1 MDTDHILPYVIKAK
15 SYGTRVLIVSETE
28 EIELAKSLASAGLEV
43 RMIQSFDIIL
53 KQNPEYR
60 PDLVWAHTVIFFG
73 VTCQIDSGVAFNLLS
88 KNVLEETIPHEVF
101 NGTWQQVS
109 ISKLAS
115 FHHVKEAW
123 NEIVKVW
130 PELPHKPYIKEIGIV
145 YAGAEHGVSIAH
157 LCTCDLVEYVQM
169 LRKTGAKK
177 FLCYNL
183 METVQLDSILRV
195 QLLADA
201 MNEIDN
207 TDFIYVTSAY
217 GIEDKWKE
225 FCADNEIIKPV
236 SIMSGNWYDQTWVDE
251 VVEVPDFD
259 PLHIPSKTFLCFNNI
274 PRWHRTKLVTEL
286 VNEDLLKDGLVSLR
300 NNNPIH
306 WDELGLDKTR
316 PEATEWLKNNIPL
329 SIDDTNARNTHI
341 AFPDN
346 TDIALHKDTQFSI
359 VTETIYQ
366 SDNKLPLDNT
376 TDFVRGGIFFTE
388 KTYKPIWFK
397 QAFIVCAVPG
407 FLDYMRKLG
416 WQTFHPFID
425 EGYDYEKD
433 DNKRLEMI
441 INEVKRLNTYSKEEW
456 FRWRQQVQPI
466 IEHNAQRIRR
476 EHSGILT
483 TSSWE
488 ELFK

>member
-177 FLCYNL
+177 FLCYN
-183 METVQLDSILRV
+183 
-195 QLLADA
+195 
-201 MNEIDN
+201 
-207 TDFIYVTSAY
+207 
-217 GIEDKWKE
+217 
-225 FCADNEIIKPV
+225 
-236 SIMSGNWYDQTWVDE
+236 
-251 VVEVPDFD
+251 
-259 PLHIPSKTFLCFNNI
+259 
-274 PRWHRTKLVTEL
+274 
-286 VNEDLLKDGLVSLR
+286 
-300 NNNPIH
+300 
-306 WDELGLDKTR
+306 
-316 PEATEWLKNNIPL
+316 
-329 SIDDTNARNTHI
+329 
-341 AFPDN
+341 
-346 TDIALHKDTQFSI
+346 
-359 VTETIYQ
+359 
-366 SDNKLPLDNT
+366 
-376 TDFVRGGIFFTE
+376 
-388 KTYKPIWFK
+388 
-397 QAFIVCAVPG
+397 
-407 FLDYMRKLG
+407 
-416 WQTFHPFID
+416 
-425 EGYDYEKD
+425 
-433 DNKRLEMI
+433 
-441 INEVKRLNTYSKEEW
+441 
-456 FRWRQQVQPI
+456 
-466 IEHNAQRIRR
+466 
-476 EHSGILT
+476 
-483 TSSWE
+483 
-488 ELFK
+488 